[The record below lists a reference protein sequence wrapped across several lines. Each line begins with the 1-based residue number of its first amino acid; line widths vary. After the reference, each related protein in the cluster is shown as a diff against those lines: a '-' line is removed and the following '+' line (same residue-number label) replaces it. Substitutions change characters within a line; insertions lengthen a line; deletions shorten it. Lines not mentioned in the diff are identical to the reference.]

1 MSDEI
6 TRRDFVKETVAGT
19 AALVGA
25 GMLRVSAAGPGEATL
40 EKRVV
45 AALGPVFVPS
55 KPGDPGYA
63 ELEQH
68 GITDYVMKPPARPAG
83 GGEEGGGRGGAQ
95 SADWLKPESLA
106 AFNDG
111 AKAFFSGKAF
121 VDLDEK
127 QTEEYLG

>member
-19 AALVGA
+19 AAFVGA
-25 GMLRVSAAGPGEATL
+25 GMLRASAAGPGEATL

-45 AALGPVFVPS
+45 AALGSVFVPS

-63 ELEQH
+63 DLEQY
-68 GITDYVMKPPARPAG
+68 GITDYVMKPPARPA

-95 SADWLKPESLA
+95 SADWLKPESLE
-106 AFNDG
+106 AFDSG
-111 AKAFFSGKAF
+111 AKAFFGGKAF
-121 VDLDEK
+121 IDLDEK
-127 QTEEYLG
+127 QKEE